1 MKNNTICKLLN
12 IKYPIIQGAM
22 ARIADGHLAGHVSK
36 DGGLGII
43 AGGGMPPEIL
53 EKEIKI
59 AKSITTNPFG
69 VNLMLMMEHV
79 EAQID
84 ICIKENIKVV
94 TTGAGNPGPYMEKLK
109 SAGIKVIP
117 VVASVALAKRMERS
131 GADAVIA
138 EGLEGGGHIGEITTM
153 ALVPQIVSAVQIP
166 VIAAGGIAGGKQFLA
181 ALSLGAE
188 GIQVGTKFL
197 VAEECQ
203 VHDNYK
209 EVILKARDRA
219 TVTTGNY
226 TGHPVRIIYNKLA
239 KQYLELEKSGASV
252 EELEK
257 LGIGRLK
264 AAVVDGDVDYG
275 SVMSG
280 QVAGMVNKRTTTK
293 EILEDFMRE
302 LEEEKAAL
310 EKRLDSWK

>member
-1 MKNNTICKLLN
+1 MNNNAICKLLN
-12 IKYPIIQGAM
+12 IKYPILQGAM

-53 EKEIKI
+53 ENEIRKAKEITDK
-59 AKSITTNPFG
+59 PFA
-69 VNLMLMMEHV
+69 VNIMLMMEYVADH
-79 EAQID
+79 ID

-94 TTGAGNPGPYMEKLK
+94 TTGAGNPGPFMEKLK

-117 VVASVALAKRMERS
+117 VVASVALAKRMERA

-153 ALVPQIVSAVQIP
+153 ALVPQVVNAVSIP
-166 VIAAGGIAGGKQFLA
+166 VIAAGGIASGKQFLA
-181 ALSLGAE
+181 ALALGAS

-197 VAEECQ
+197 VAEECL

-209 EVILKARDRA
+209 EVILKAKDRS

-239 KQYLELEKSGASV
+239 KQFLELEKNGASL

-257 LGIGRLK
+257 LGVGRLK
-264 AAVVDGDVDYG
+264 MAVVDGDVANG

-280 QVAGMVNKRTTTK
+280 QVASMVNERTTTK
-293 EILEDFMRE
+293 EILEGFIRE
-302 LEEEKAAL
+302 LEEEKTNL
-310 EKRLDSWK
+310 RSRLKSWD